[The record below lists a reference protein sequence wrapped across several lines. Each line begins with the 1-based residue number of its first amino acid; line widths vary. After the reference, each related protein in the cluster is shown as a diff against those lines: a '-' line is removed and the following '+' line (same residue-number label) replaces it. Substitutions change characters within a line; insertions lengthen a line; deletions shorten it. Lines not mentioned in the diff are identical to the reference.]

1 MENTKTKLI
10 VTMAQIAVNVQN
22 AVKYANFIIDFS
34 FIWKIVTIFATKTN
48 NKRYNY
54 DIILAFL

>member
-22 AVKYANFIIDFS
+22 AVKYANLTIKFS
-34 FIWKIVTIFATKTN
+34 FFRKKLLFLQREKKTI
-48 NKRYNY
+48 
-54 DIILAFL
+54 